1 MKRRKG
7 RSPLAPPLSFRGRV
21 NGTRFA
27 CQYRRRPRPQS
38 KARTK
43 PHTCAGRAGSAGGSA
58 GRRAGWRASCLQ
70 KVTMQRVSL
79 PPCLPLSL
87 SLHLS
92 LVDNRARAGWRMQN
106 SLANNFSAPT
116 LQPRRRRRRRCVCRP
131 GHVPQFVI
139 GFPHGVSESVAVYLR
154 IGLTN
159 TKNIA
164 HLAGGT
170 RKNLVLCLATNLKLV
185 SKSVT

>member
-1 MKRRKG
+1 MG
-7 RSPLAPPLSFRGRV
+7 LVSPANIGGVRV
-21 NGTRFA
+21 HS
-27 CQYRRRPRPQS
+27 RRRERSHTRAPA
-38 KARTK
+38 ARGA
-43 PHTCAGRAGSAGGSA
+43 PAGRRVGGRAGGRAASKKLPCSESACPLA
-58 GRRAGWRASCLQ
+58 F
-70 KVTMQRVSL
+70 
-79 PPCLPLSL
+79 LSL

-116 LQPRRRRRRRCVCRP
+116 LQPRRRRRCVCRP